1 MWRRIRFLDPDG
13 QTVDYS
19 FSTEAFEETGRLEMI
34 PSSKDLWNATIDPRR
49 GVPSQRSKS
58 ES

>member
-19 FSTEAFEETGRLEMI
+19 FSTEAFEETGTRVGQ
-34 PSSKDLWNATIDPRR
+34 A
-49 GVPSQRSKS
+49 
-58 ES
+58 